1 MSFRNWYS
9 GKKRL
14 DLSKRSPAVQSL
26 IKRTIAYLRQRAAEN
41 PTAQIRPAMLATAI
55 GENEMIAL
63 TALSIL
69 QRAGIT
75 KAHLGL
81 YCGATMQWMGEVE
94 PGRPAPKTL
103 SCDACLGEQ
112 HDLDSGSMRREIFF
126 TFDPKALAEVKEAA

>member
-14 DLSKRSPAVQSL
+14 DLSKRSPVVRSL
-26 IKRTIAYLRQRAAEN
+26 MQKTIVYLRRRAAED
-41 PTAQIRPAMLATAI
+41 PTAQIRPAMLAKAI

-63 TALSIL
+63 TALNIL
-69 QRAGIT
+69 QKAGIT
-75 KAHLGL
+75 KAHIGL
-81 YCGATMQWMGEVE
+81 YCDATMQWLGEAE
-94 PGRPAPKTL
+94 PYGSVPEILR
-103 SCDACLGEQ
+103 CDACGEE